1 MSIYRGWRP
10 RPEDI
15 HASSIAH
22 LGNEQSRE
30 GDAMPPPIHL
40 RRAQPVNT
48 LLPTT
53 AIWLA
58 DIPEKLRPTALATQ
72 FPRIANLLCAAWRDP
87 DARGAYLENL
97 LTGGGRPNRKGFPPT
112 VLRDLQRMH
121 ACHAIL
127 CGLKQSIWSGSARES
142 FHLEVER

>member
-10 RPEDI
+10 LPEDI
-15 HASSIAH
+15 HARSIAH
-22 LGNEQSRE
+22 LGSGQSRE
-30 GDAMPPPIHL
+30 AETTPPVHL

-48 LLPTT
+48 LLPAT

-72 FPRIANLLCAAWRDP
+72 FPRIANLLCVAWGDR

-97 LTGGGRPNRKGFPPT
+97 LTGGGRPNRKGFPPA

-121 ACHAIL
+121 AVHAIL
-127 CGLKQSIWSGSARES
+127 CGLKQSIWAGSAKES
-142 FHLEVER
+142 IRLEVER